1 MEVNFFGVV
10 SVTKTFLPLLKRTK
24 GRIIN
29 VSSVAGVAC
38 GYPLSSAYAS
48 SKHAVELFT
57 SSLRQEMK
65 PWGIKVLTI
74 TPGFHR
80 TEMNHMAVAGLK
92 GVWERVPEEK
102 KQEYGPDYIQGC
114 EQVVKTFTS
123 DAAYDPVHVINA
135 MEHAVM
141 STRPRIQYRVGM
153 DAKYGLVWT
162 QLFPLRIGEM
172 IIYGLTTNPAMRA
185 VKGLSPPSPRL
196 QA

>member
-1 MEVNFFGVV
+1 MKAIPELWRQRPKEPNQDEGSGGNTGGNFLTVV
-10 SVTKTFLPLLKRTK
+10 V
-24 GRIIN
+24 G
-29 VSSVAGVAC
+29 G
-38 GYPLSSAYAS
+38 GG
-48 SKHAVELFT
+48 
-57 SSLRQEMK
+57 Q
-65 PWGIKVLTI
+65 
-74 TPGFHR
+74 
-80 TEMNHMAVAGLK
+80 
-92 GVWERVPEEK
+92 
-102 KQEYGPDYIQGC
+102 
-114 EQVVKTFTS
+114 
-123 DAAYDPVHVINA
+123 A